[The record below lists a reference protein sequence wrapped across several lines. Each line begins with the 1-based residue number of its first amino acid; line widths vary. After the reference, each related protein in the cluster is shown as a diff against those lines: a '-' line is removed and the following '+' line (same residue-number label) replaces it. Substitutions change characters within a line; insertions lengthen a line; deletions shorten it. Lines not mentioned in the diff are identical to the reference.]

1 MTYYLGID
9 VGRAHTV
16 AAVARP
22 GGTIATV
29 DLGDGDAVAS
39 VLHLGIDGAVAVGET
54 AEWWA
59 LTEPERVARAFAGR
73 VGDVPAVVLAGEPYD
88 AEELTAWL
96 VRWVVDRVAESE
108 GGAATAVAVTHPACW
123 DPDRVGRVATAL
135 AEQDL
140 QVTFASTP
148 VALLAADEP
157 DRAVAVVDVGGDV
170 AVVRTAASGLPAT
183 VVGTATGP
191 EVDVDDLVV
200 ELVRKALPDAFARVD
215 AAEPATAA
223 ALVQLRRSCAAAAQA
238 MAVEAEVTVPV
249 LLPDAEGMAVL
260 RRADLDRLLR
270 PRVEES
276 AATLTRTVSAA
287 GLRPREM
294 AAVKLV
300 GGGAWA
306 RLFADVVRDMPAA
319 AVARDA
325 VARGAA
331 LALQASHDTGAF
343 PVVSNDETAVGGGA
357 QRDQIRFI
365 AGLGATNTAGLLSG
379 YTPAHGTPAVPA
391 EVAASE
397 PVPPAQVAGRDPVVL
412 VSAGGLAAALAV
424 VGTIFLW
431 PAPGTADSATIRP
444 LVPVAPVAAPS
455 EPAVTPS
462 VTPTVDEPSAQ
473 PRRTRDPQRIRR
485 PAVAPTPSVVPTVPP
500 TVPPSG
506 SEAPT
511 ASLPPETTP
520 SSPPSEDQSN

>member
-1 MTYYLGID
+1 MTYFLGID
-9 VGRAHTV
+9 VGPAHTV

-123 DPDRVGRVATAL
+123 DTDRVDRVAGAL

-140 QVTFASTP
+140 HVTFVSTP
-148 VALLAADEP
+148 VAVLTADEP
-157 DRAVAVVDVGGDV
+157 DRPVAVVDVGGDV
-170 AVVRTAASGLPAT
+170 AVVRTTASGLPAT
-183 VVGTATGP
+183 VLGTATGP

-200 ELVRKALPDAFARVD
+200 ELVRQALPGAFARVD

-223 ALVQLRRSCAAAAQA
+223 ALVQLRRSCVAAAQA

-306 RLFADVVRDMPAA
+306 RLMADVVRDMPAA
-319 AVARDA
+319 AMARDA

-331 LALQASHDTGAF
+331 HLLQASHDTGAL
-343 PVVSNDETAVGGGA
+343 PVVSDNDETSVGGGA
-357 QRDQIRFI
+357 HRDQIRFI

-391 EVAASE
+391 DVAAAE
-397 PVPPAQVAGRDPVVL
+397 PAPPPQVAGRDPVVL
-412 VSAGGLAAALAV
+412 VSAGGLAAAVAV

-431 PAPGTADSATIRP
+431 PAPGTTDSATIRP

-455 EPAVTPS
+455 EPVTPS
-462 VTPTVDEPSAQ
+462 VTPTVVEPSAQ

-485 PAVAPTPSVVPTVPP
+485 PPVAPTPSVVPTVPP

-506 SEAPT
+506 SVAPT